1 MLELILPVLY
11 QRDEGIVD
19 SFSLFLILMEMLK
32 ISLYLVWFWV
42 IDCWTLPIFC
52 LGIPLAFCP
61 SKHILKGGL
70 NFPNTFLAFGEIFM
84 WAYLSLFFP
93 MVHYCDCLSWL
104 STWLNLECTTI
115 HKYRKYLWSRSA
127 ALRNRLLPYI
137 VT

>member
-19 SFSLFLILMEMLK
+19 SLSLFLILMEMLK

-61 SKHILKGGL
+61 SKHILKGGW
-70 NFPNTFLAFGEIFM
+70 IFQIPF
-84 WAYLSLFFP
+84 WHLVKYLCGLIFHFFFP